1 MSGTYP
7 TSPEFRSIN
16 FSSEQKTKTSTTD
29 SGKMFSTQVDGQRFK
44 FSATYPPMS
53 RSDFA
58 PVLAFIMKQR
68 SGKENF
74 TIVPPDIS
82 STRGNETGTIL
93 VNGVHTAGDTTIAID
108 GHASDGAG
116 RFKSG
121 DMIKFA
127 SHDKVYM
134 IVADATSSSNAS
146 TITIEPPL
154 RNALANYEAVTY
166 NNVPFTVYLLNDM
179 QEFGQVGADKDGN
192 ILYKFELDVEE
203 AL

>member
-44 FSATYPPMS
+44 FSATYAPMS

-68 SGKENF
+68 SQKETF
-74 TIVPPDIS
+74 QIALPDLKNAK
-82 STRGNETGTIL
+82 GNVSGL
-93 VNGVHTAGDTTIAID
+93 VLVKTAHTAGDTTITVDAMT
-108 GHASDGAG
+108 GTLKAG
-116 RFKSG
+116 
-121 DMIKFA
+121 DLVKFA
-127 SHDKVYM
+127 GDTKVYM
-134 IVADATSSSNAS
+134 VVADVTADGSNEATL
-146 TITIEPPL
+146 TIEPPL
-154 RNALANYEAVTY
+154 RSAISDNAAVTY
-166 NNVPFTVYLLNDM
+166 DGVEFTVRLTNDL
-179 QEFGQVGADKDGN
+179 QQFSTDD
-192 ILYKFELDVEE
+192 LDTFKFEVDFIE

>member
-29 SGKMFSTQVDGQRFK
+29 SGKIFSTQVDGQKFK

-68 SGKENF
+68 TQKETFQISLPDLKNAKGNVSGS
-74 TIVPPDIS
+74 V
-82 STRGNETGTIL
+82 L
-93 VNGVHTAGDTTIAID
+93 VKNAHTAGDTTITVDAMT
-108 GHASDGAG
+108 GTLKAG
-116 RFKSG
+116 DFV
-121 DMIKFA
+121 KFA
-127 SHDKVYM
+127 GDTKVYM
-134 IVADATSSSNAS
+134 VVSDVTADGSNEATL
-146 TITIEPPL
+146 TIEPPL
-154 RNALANYEAVTY
+154 RSAISDNASVTY
-166 NNVPFTVYLLNDM
+166 DGVEFTVRLTNDL
-179 QEFGQVGADKDGN
+179 QQFSTDD
-192 ILYKFELDVEE
+192 LDTFRFEVDFIE